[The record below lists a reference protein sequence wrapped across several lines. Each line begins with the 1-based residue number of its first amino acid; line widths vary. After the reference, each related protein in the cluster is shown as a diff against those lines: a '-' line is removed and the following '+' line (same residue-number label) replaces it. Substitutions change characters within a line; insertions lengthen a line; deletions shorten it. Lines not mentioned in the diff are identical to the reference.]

1 MNWFGFGFNGFGQ
14 IRANEK
20 LTDGESAGDAN
31 VTYPISIDI
40 VCRNLEEEPVQ
51 ICQHNSNVDTQIR
64 TSWSRRAAL
73 HSNRL
78 PSRDCNSASLQ
89 PAQPETAVKGD
100 GRLCLAGFGV
110 GTPSQRGCGG
120 CVEESRGCQ
129 DAHISEGYL
138 ALSFTDRVECWNSE
152 RNEKKPGWSM
162 VIPDNTGPSLA
173 FPLVPGG
180 YIASN
185 PPFYRPLS
193 PQLLAVSLAL
203 GTEHA
208 VLLTASGDIYTWGSG
223 SHGQLG
229 HGDLSPQEEPRA
241 MEALMGMPMST
252 VAAGGWHSVCTS
264 VWSTAGG
271 DLYVWGWNESGQV
284 GLPSR
289 ALRGE
294 QQKSQDTGGASTCED
309 QEESNDE
316 VFISIQAFPALV
328 DVTKSCEVS
337 KISCGSRHTAAVT
350 STGDLYTWGWGEYGQ
365 LGQGTVNS
373 SDEPRQVEFFKDQ
386 GLRVVDVVCGPWNTF
401 VSAIKED
408 PSLHPDTNILNPL

>member
-1 MNWFGFGFNGFGQ
+1 MSFHLLPLPISGFPFTTIFGNDWKRKADASHLYIRGSICLVVLSVALIATLYGLFCLRYRETQLLMNWFGFGFNGFGQ
-14 IRANEK
+14 IRTNEK

-73 HSNRL
+73 HSN
-78 PSRDCNSASLQ
+78 S
-89 PAQPETAVKGD
+89 D

-110 GTPSQRGCGG
+110 GAPSQRGCGG

-241 MEALMGMPMST
+241 VEALMGMSMST

-264 VWSTAGG
+264 AGG

-294 QQKSQDTGGASTCED
+294 QQKSQDTGGASTCND
-309 QEESNDE
+309 EESYDE

-328 DVTKSCEVS
+328 DVTQSCEVS

-350 STGDLYTWGWGEYGQ
+350 STGDLYTWGWD
-365 LGQGTVNS
+365 N
-373 SDEPRQVEFFKDQ
+373 F
-386 GLRVVDVVCGPWNTF
+386 
-401 VSAIKED
+401 
-408 PSLHPDTNILNPL
+408 

>member
-1 MNWFGFGFNGFGQ
+1 MNWFGFGFNAFGQ

-20 LTDGESAGDAN
+20 LTDGESAADAN
-31 VTYPISIDI
+31 VTNPICIDI
-40 VCRNLEEEPVQ
+40 LCRNLEEEPVQ
-51 ICQHNSNVDTQIR
+51 ICQHSSHVDTRIR

-73 HSNRL
+73 HSNRM
-78 PSRDCNSASLQ
+78 PSRDWNSASMCSPCRPLNQ
-89 PAQPETAVKGD
+89 RPQFNDD

-110 GTPSQRGCGG
+110 GIPSQRGCGG

-162 VIPDNTGPSLA
+162 EIPDNTGPSLA

-241 MEALMGMPMST
+241 MEALLGMPMST

-264 VWSTAGG
+264 AGG
-271 DLYVWGWNESGQV
+271 DLYVWGWNESGQL

-294 QQKSQDTGGASTCED
+294 QQKSQGTGGASTCKD
-309 QEESNDE
+309 QEEGSNE

-328 DVTKSCEVS
+328 DVTQSCEVS

-350 STGDLYTWGWGEYGQ
+350 STGDLYTWGWALHLPTFQ
-365 LGQGTVNS
+365 VNTAS
-373 SDEPRQVEFFKDQ
+373 WDR
-386 GLRVVDVVCGPWNTF
+386 GL
-401 VSAIKED
+401 
-408 PSLHPDTNILNPL
+408 